1 MSVKEEMREIE
12 ATIEESID
20 VARKRDAAKK
30 AKSRKKAY
38 EKALREV
45 QRIAGD
51 GQMRTLAD
59 WIRGEIR
66 ETESFPSGRTVRQ
79 KGADICRQSGNEV
92 STGSWLGA

>member
-1 MSVKEEMREIE
+1 MSVKEEMRGIE

-20 VARKRDAAKK
+20 IARKRDAAKK
-30 AKSRKKAY
+30 AKSRTKTY

-51 GQMRTLAD
+51 SQMRTLAG
-59 WIRGEIR
+59 WIREEIR
-66 ETESFPSGRTVRQ
+66 ETESFPSGRAVRK
-79 KGADICRQSGNEV
+79 KGADICRRSGNEV